1 MQRCVWLAAVV
12 LAVSQGTAAAQEP
25 VAVCQ
30 EQSELE
36 QVLGSGG
43 DIMPDGCRGLA
54 VSVLEQDGE
63 RLCLLDF
70 TETDGGFLGQLRE
83 AAVAEAWWVRC
94 ENLETALR

>member
-1 MQRCVWLAAVV
+1 MQRCVGLAAAA
-12 LAVSQGTAAAQEP
+12 LAVALGPAVAQEP

-43 DIMPDGCRGLA
+43 DIKPDSCRGLT
-54 VSVLEQDGE
+54 VSMLEQDGD

-70 TETDGGFLGQLRE
+70 SETDGGFISQLRE
-83 AAVAEAWWVRC
+83 AAVVEAWWVRC
-94 ENLETALR
+94 EDLETALR